1 MWHRLSAAVL
11 TACLVFYYSVGEAA
25 YVPFPNP
32 QNVSQVAA
40 QPTAGTLQ
48 SAAVANG
55 AGTVLST
62 VGEAVAILTVNCSSC
77 SGGTTV
83 TFKGSQDGTNYT
95 AINAAQLGTNTISST
110 TATAGLT
117 YWQVPVSGLSSI
129 EAVISAYSAG
139 TVTVTGTTSP
149 VTYDPNVSNT
159 NIVSYPATNQGTNVA
174 QVNGVTALTGAGAT
188 GTGAQRVTT
197 AQDTTTIA
205 GSAPGTAG
213 TASANVVSVQGAA
226 SMTPV
231 QVSPTTS
238 ANAVGNPF
246 YVAPGTSAN
255 FAGAA
260 PMQSTGGTVGLVAG
274 SALVGI
280 AGIEP
285 DNLRYDQRRLAGS
298 SMPDMLDRYRYPH
311 DDGHRPRCRA
321 AAPTSGLYAYVTGI
335 SCSNTGAAATT
346 VLLQNGSGGST
357 IWEWGNLPITTG
369 AFIDEGGMTAIAG
382 GDTTL
387 GGGMTVATA
396 VYIKIGTASTSV
408 ICTVHGYN
416 AL

>member
-83 TFKGSQDGTNYT
+83 TFEGSQDGTNYT

-129 EAVISAYSAG
+129 EGVISAYSAG

-274 SALVGI
+274 TSLVGK
-280 AGIEP
+280 AGI
-285 DNLRYDQRRLAGS
+285 DQTTSGTTNGVSHAVPCPTCWTATVTLTTTTSTAVQ
-298 SMPDMLDRYRYPH
+298 
-311 DDGHRPRCRA
+311 A

-369 AFIDEGGMTAIAG
+369 AFIDEGGMTPIAG